1 MQPSAATSTGTAP
14 VLPETAACMGQ
25 HGKAPVFWVH
35 GRSCGRHG
43 RCSSS
48 GIRGAAG
55 TEQLRQQLLLTIS
68 PNAHVC
74 VFVMLF
80 GKDLPFTIIKL
91 ITHMWEK
98 VVPQPV
104 MGEKTYKSL

>member
-1 MQPSAATSTGTAP
+1 MGDMGGAAA
-14 VLPETAACMGQ
+14 VA
-25 HGKAPVFWVH
+25 
-35 GRSCGRHG
+35 
-43 RCSSS
+43 S
-48 GIRGAAG
+48 GGAAG

-80 GKDLPFTIIKL
+80 AKDLPFTIIKL